1 MAGKWRLARFC
12 GQLAVESGVRVQTFR
27 GRQRPFT
34 TIVLSDGDLT
44 LIVAD
49 PVVLEQLASACWRA
63 SDALTQLQPDPLL
76 PDQMP
81 SASVGKVRA
90 ESARCGS

>member
-49 PVVLEQLASACWRA
+49 PAVLQQLASACWRE
-63 SDALTQLQPDPLL
+63 SDALIRLQPEPTL
-76 PDQMP
+76 PDQWP
-81 SASVGKVRA
+81 AAAVERVV
-90 ESARCGS
+90 